1 MPPPPNKADLALAF
15 EFTRAQRLLR
25 MMVILWMI
33 RGMFT
38 SAILYNPGFSMG
50 LGLAIGFCA
59 CWRRSPSRGRWAG
72 MAPNVPGRYA
82 VQH

>member
-1 MPPPPNKADLALAF
+1 MQ
-15 EFTRAQRLLR
+15 AQRLLR
-25 MMVILWMI
+25 MMVLLWVI

-50 LGLAIGFCA
+50 LGLAVGYCA
-59 CWRRSPSRGRWAG
+59 LLSAKPKQGPQGGGVPA
-72 MAPNVPGRYA
+72 MPGRFA